1 MIRVLDSH
9 ALLLFLEKEEG
20 YEKIQKILFS
30 AVEKDEPLLMTS
42 VDYGDFY
49 TVVLRECTKEKVE
62 ELELTFSNLPI
73 RVVDIDAILSREAAK
88 LRAEKKIS
96 LANSF
101 AAALTKL
108 RRGELIT
115 ADKEFK
121 SLESDIKISWVI

>member
-1 MIRVLDSH
+1 MNRVLDSH
-9 ALLLFLEKEEG
+9 ALMLFLEKEKG
-20 YEKIQKILFS
+20 YEKIQKFLFS

-62 ELELTFSNLPI
+62 ELELTFNNLPI

-121 SLESDIKISWVI
+121 NVESDIKISWVI